1 MATVNSQK
9 FSAFQRYFLYFVFY
23 SMIGWIYEVFL
34 EVVVYRWGFS
44 NRGVLFGPYLPVY
57 GVGALAFLLTMYRL
71 LRGKTV
77 RQRLLLI
84 PVIFLGCALV
94 ATAIELLTSY
104 LCEWTLGSWPWQTYA
119 RDYKIQFQG
128 RIALS
133 PSIRFGLGGL
143 LFLYVLQP
151 LFEKLVEK
159 LGDRRRTVLFFALA
173 AVILVDLVVMILRR
187 IF

>member
-94 ATAIELLTSY
+94 ATAIELLTS
-104 LCEWTLGSWPWQTYA
+104 
-119 RDYKIQFQG
+119 
-128 RIALS
+128 
-133 PSIRFGLGGL
+133 
-143 LFLYVLQP
+143 
-151 LFEKLVEK
+151 
-159 LGDRRRTVLFFALA
+159 
-173 AVILVDLVVMILRR
+173 
-187 IF
+187 